1 MMCQF
6 VTINPIIVLLW
17 YLIIVNLSCKENKFV
32 LSFLKKRNIFLI
44 HFHTYIAILKYLDW
58 NVLYAKNA
66 LSHYVYFREKFFK
79 HSKFQNF
86 IASINIIIV
95 IIMIV
100 FDHMF
105 LIYHIKGK
113 YTRETLCLY
122 LYWMEYFNYSEYMLR
137 KINNLFNL

>member
-1 MMCQF
+1 MPYRIM
-6 VTINPIIVLLW
+6 
-17 YLIIVNLSCKENKFV
+17 YL
-32 LSFLKKRNIFLI
+32 
-44 HFHTYIAILKYLDW
+44 
-58 NVLYAKNA
+58 
-66 LSHYVYFREKFFK
+66 YFREKFFK

-113 YTRETLCLY
+113 YKDCVSLVFIYIRWNILITL
-122 LYWMEYFNYSEYMLR
+122 SMLH